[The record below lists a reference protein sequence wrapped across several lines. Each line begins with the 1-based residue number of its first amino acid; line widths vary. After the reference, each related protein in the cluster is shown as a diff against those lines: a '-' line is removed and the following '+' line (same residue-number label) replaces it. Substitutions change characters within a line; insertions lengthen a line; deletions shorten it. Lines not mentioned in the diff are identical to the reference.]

1 MSMQAKREFRNR
13 NETEVAVL
21 DALVDRPE
29 EGMSVLELRT
39 RVDVDI
45 DTLEEALSSL
55 KAESLIDTDRSDEQL
70 VITPAERVVPDEE
83 NENQDQSMYDNIR
96 DKFPF

>member
-1 MSMQAKREFRNR
+1 MRAKREFRGR

-21 DALVDRPE
+21 DALVDRPD

-55 KAESLIDTDRSDEQL
+55 KEESLIDTDRSDDQL
-70 VITPAERVVPDEE
+70 VITPADRVVPDEE
-83 NENQDQSMYDNIR
+83 EKNNDQSMYDNIR
-96 DKFPF
+96 DRLPF